1 MKTHMLY
8 KVLVAALA
16 CWLTAPSNELVAC
29 TVPVFRYA
37 LERWPA
43 DDYQV
48 TIYHR
53 GPLSKEDKTIV
64 DWLKGRAL
72 DERLPANLTVRTVD
86 VSSLQAADRAH
97 SPKLP
102 EDMPSIAVE
111 YPAAGPKAGVIWSR
125 RLSREAAQALVDSPA
140 RRKMAKGILAG
151 DSVVWVLVE
160 SGNKEKD
167 ETARNVL
174 EAQLRRLEPTLKL
187 PQIVSYSG
195 LPDTDA
201 ADRPRPGI
209 PLRLSF
215 SLVRVSRDDPAEKI
229 LLQMLLRSESDLHK
243 YAGQPMAFP
252 VFGRGRVLY
261 ALVGRGIN
269 KANVEEACVFLT
281 SPCSCQVKE
290 QNPGVDLLMSANWD
304 DARTGFDYEEPELP
318 LLSGVAPS
326 GAPEDRQSNAVDMT
340 DAGGGVAPAGKRRE
354 DAPDD
359 TSAAIAGVAVSV
371 IVVLACL
378 LGLAVVGSG
387 VVLWRR
393 SRLGRT

>member
-1 MKTHMLY
+1 MKTHTLH

-16 CWLTAPSNELVAC
+16 CWLTASSNELVAC

-43 DDYQV
+43 DNYQV

-53 GPLSKEDKTIV
+53 GPLSKEDKAIV

-86 VSSLQAADRAH
+86 VSSLQAGDRAR
-97 SPKLP
+97 SRKLP

-111 YPAAGPKAGVIWSR
+111 YPAAGPRAGVIWSG
-125 RLSREAAQALVDSPA
+125 RLSREAARALVDSPA
-140 RRKMAKGILAG
+140 RRKMAEGILAG
-151 DSVVWVLVE
+151 DCVVWVLVE
-160 SGNKEKD
+160 SGDKEKD

-215 SLVRVSRDDPAEKI
+215 SLVRVSRDDPAEEI

-243 YAGQPMAFP
+243 YAGRPMAFP

-261 ALVGRGIN
+261 ALVGRGID
-269 KANVEEACVFLT
+269 KANVEKACVFLT
-281 SPCSCQVKE
+281 GPCSCQVKE
-290 QNPGVDLLMSANWD
+290 QNPGTDLLLAANWTT
-304 DARTGFDYEEPELP
+304 AASPGSVPAPQPPILTGLP
-318 LLSGVAPS
+318 
-326 GAPEDRQSNAVDMT
+326 Q
-340 DAGGGVAPAGKRRE
+340 
-354 DAPDD
+354 
-359 TSAAIAGVAVSV
+359 TSAPTTSRPAPGAAAEEKSAHALLRNVLLAAGAVLGLVAVAA
-371 IVVLACL
+371 LML
-378 LGLAVVGSG
+378 
-387 VVLWRR
+387 RR
-393 SRLGRT
+393 ASKGAGPY

>member
-1 MKTHMLY
+1 MKTHTLH

-16 CWLTAPSNELVAC
+16 CWLTASSNELVAC

-43 DDYQV
+43 DNYQV

-53 GPLSKEDKTIV
+53 GPLSKEDKAIV

-86 VSSLQAADRAH
+86 VSSLQAGDRAR
-97 SPKLP
+97 SRKLP

-111 YPAAGPKAGVIWSR
+111 YPAAGPRAGVIWSG
-125 RLSREAAQALVDSPA
+125 RLSREAARALVDSPA
-140 RRKMAKGILAG
+140 RRKMAEGILAG
-151 DSVVWVLVE
+151 DCVVWVLVE
-160 SGNKEKD
+160 SGDKEKD

-215 SLVRVSRDDPAEKI
+215 SLVRVSRDDPAEEI

-243 YAGQPMAFP
+243 YAGRPMAFP

-261 ALVGRGIN
+261 ALVGRGID
-269 KANVEEACVFLT
+269 KANVEKACVFLT
-281 SPCSCQVKE
+281 GPCSCQVKE
-290 QNPGVDLLMSANWD
+290 QNPGTDLLLAANWTT
-304 DARTGFDYEEPELP
+304 AASPGSAPQPPILTGLPQPSAPTTSRPAPGAAAEEESAHA
-318 LLSGVAPS
+318 LLRNVLLAA
-326 GAPEDRQSNAVDMT
+326 GAVL
-340 DAGGGVAPAGKRRE
+340 GL
-354 DAPDD
+354 
-359 TSAAIAGVAVSV
+359 VAVAA
-371 IVVLACL
+371 LML
-378 LGLAVVGSG
+378 
-387 VVLWRR
+387 RR
-393 SRLGRT
+393 ASKGAGPY